1 MAGDRPWL
9 PERPARCPWRP
20 QGQELDQRGLHSQH
34 VRCVAPLHARRPC
47 TCRPQRGSRGMT
59 TIQSTSSTATASATS
74 TGLAKYEAFLVHE
87 AQLLDDGDVDAWLAL
102 FTADARYWVPSQPGQ
117 QSPFDTVSLIYDD
130 RRLLETRVRRLADPR
145 IYSQE
150 PRSRTSRIITNVSIE
165 DGDNNACTVRSKL
178 LLVEYRRGAQRL
190 FAGTALHRL
199 VQADG
204 LILIASKRVDLLNCD
219 APLDGIVVPF

>member
-1 MAGDRPWL
+1 
-9 PERPARCPWRP
+9 
-20 QGQELDQRGLHSQH
+20 
-34 VRCVAPLHARRPC
+34 
-47 TCRPQRGSRGMT
+47 MT

-150 PRSRTSRIITNVSIE
+150 PRSRTSRIITNLSLRPG
-165 DGDNNACTVRSKL
+165 DGAPGVTVRSKFMM
-178 LLVEYRRGAQRL
+178 VEYRREQQRL
-190 FAGTALHRL
+190 FAGTYTHRL
-199 VQADG
+199 IDERG
-204 LILIASKRVDLLNCD
+204 ETRIAMKRVDLVNCD
-219 APLDGIVVPF
+219 SPLDGLVVPF